1 MRKRSLPS
9 VLCLCA
15 LLIFTAFTAFAA
27 PETPPG
33 EKPDGI
39 PRFDIK
45 SYQVDGN
52 TLLAADDLDFIL
64 APFTGTGRDFGTVQE
79 ALDALEQA
87 YRDEGFSMV
96 SVALPEQELAGGVV
110 RLKVNENR
118 VGKIAIEGN
127 RYFDQANIRRSLPGL
142 NQGQTPNLDAVSRS
156 LRIANENPA
165 KKVNLQLQNSDK
177 VNEIDANIAVK
188 DDSPWKIGITADNT
202 GDKQTG
208 NSRLGVLLQHANLFN
223 RDHLLTLQNIW
234 SPEKAD
240 QVSIYSLGYR
250 IPLYSLG
257 ASIDVI
263 GAYSNVDSGAITA
276 ATSTMNVSGKGTI
289 LGLRYNQNLTRIGSF
304 EHKLTLALDY
314 RAYENNVDLSGIPWG
329 YNVTVHPVSLTYAG
343 TFTTDKI
350 NAGFYLT
357 DSQNLQGN
365 WDGRD
370 TPSDIEKARP
380 NVEAPRGYNIFRY
393 GANLSLALGA
403 DWQARALV
411 NGQYTEKPLV
421 PGEYYGIGG
430 ANTVRGFSERQ
441 FSNDQGYSGSAELY
455 TPDLSKPFGVK
466 AFQSRLLI
474 FYDHGYVSRIKP
486 LPGDPPNTKIASFG
500 PGLRITDGKNL
511 SISADCGFV
520 VDPPDESTT
529 RWSSRWHLTAS
540 VMF

>member
-1 MRKRSLPS
+1 MRIRSLPS
-9 VLCLCA
+9 ILCLCA
-15 LLIFTAFTAFAA
+15 LLIFTVIPAFAA
-27 PETPPG
+27 PETPAG

-45 SYQVDGN
+45 GYQVDGN
-52 TLLAADDLDFIL
+52 TLLAAGNLDFIL
-64 APFTGTGRDFGTVQE
+64 APFTGVGRDFGTVQE

-87 YRDEGFSMV
+87 YRGKGFSMV
-96 SVALPEQELAGGVV
+96 SVALPEQELASGVV
-110 RLKVNENR
+110 LLKVNENR
-118 VGKIAIEGN
+118 LGKIAIAGN

-177 VNEIDANIAVK
+177 VNEIDANIAVN

-202 GDKQTG
+202 GDRQTG
-208 NSRLGVLLQHANLFN
+208 KSRLGVLLQHANVFN

-234 SPEKAD
+234 SPEKTD
-240 QVSIYSLGYR
+240 KVSIYSLGYR

-276 ATSTMNVSGKGTI
+276 GTANLNVSGKGTI
-289 LGLRYNQNLTRIGSF
+289 LGLRYNQNLTRFGNY

-314 RAYENNVDLSGIPWG
+314 RAYENSVDLSGTPLG
-329 YNVTVHPVSLTYAG
+329 NNVTVHPVSLTYAG
-343 TFTTDKI
+343 TFTADTFS
-350 NAGFYLT
+350 ASFYLT
-357 DSQNLQGN
+357 DSQNLPGA

-370 TPSDIEKARP
+370 TSEDIEKVRSG
-380 NVEAPRGYNIFRY
+380 APRGYNIFRY
-393 GANLSLALGA
+393 GGNLSLALGA
-403 DWQARALV
+403 DWQVRALL
-411 NGQYTEKPLV
+411 NGQYTGIQLV
-421 PGEYYGIGG
+421 QYEGFGIGG

-441 FSNDQGYSGSAELY
+441 FSNDQGYAGSAELY
-455 TPDLSKPFGVK
+455 TPDLSRLVGVT

-474 FYDHGYVSRIKP
+474 FYDRGYVSRIKP
-486 LPGDPPNTKIASFG
+486 LPGDPPNTEIASIG
-500 PGLRITDGKNL
+500 PGLRITNGKNL

-520 VDPPDESTT
+520 VDPPDESIT
-529 RWSSRWHLTAS
+529 RWSSRWHLSAS

>member
-1 MRKRSLPS
+1 MRKRSLQS

-15 LLIFTAFTAFAA
+15 LLIFTAIPAFAA

-39 PRFDIK
+39 PRFDING
-45 SYQVDGN
+45 YQVEGN
-52 TLLAADDLDFIL
+52 TLLAADGINDIL

-87 YRDEGFSMV
+87 YRDHGFSMV

-118 VGKIAIEGN
+118 LGKIAIEGN

-188 DDSPWKIGITADNT
+188 DEAPWKIGITADNT

-208 NSRLGVLLQHANLFN
+208 NSRLGVLLQHANVFN
-223 RDHLLTLQNIW
+223 RDHLLTLQSIW
-234 SPEKAD
+234 SPEKVD

-250 IPLYSLG
+250 APLYSLG
-257 ASIDVI
+257 ASIDLV

-276 ATSTMNVSGKGTI
+276 GIGSMNVSGKGAI
-289 LGLRYNQNLTRIGSF
+289 LGLRYNQNLTRFGNY
-304 EHKLTLALDY
+304 EHKLTLGLDY
-314 RAYENNVDLSGIPWG
+314 RAYENNVDLAGTPLG
-329 YNVTVHPVSLTYAG
+329 NNVTVHPISLTYAG
-343 TFTTDKI
+343 TFTTDTL
-350 NAGFYLT
+350 NASFYLT
-357 DSQNLQGN
+357 DAQNLPGT

-370 TPSDIEKARP
+370 TDADIEKARP
-380 NVEAPRGYNIFRY
+380 GASPSYNILRY
-393 GANLSLALGA
+393 GVNLSFALGA
-403 DWQARALV
+403 DWQARGVV
-411 NGQYTEKPLV
+411 NAQLTRDLLV
-421 PGEYYGIGG
+421 PGERYGVGG

-441 FSNDQGYSGSAELY
+441 FSDDQGYSWNVELY

-466 AFQSRLLI
+466 AFQSRLLM
-474 FYDHGYVSRIKP
+474 FYDRGYVSRRDP
-486 LPGDPPNTKIASFG
+486 LPGDIANTEIASFG
-500 PGLRITDGKNL
+500 PGLRITNGKNL

-520 VDPPDESTT
+520 VDPPDENTT
-529 RWSSRWHLTAS
+529 RWSSAWHLMAS
-540 VMF
+540 LMF

>member
-1 MRKRSLPS
+1 MRIRSLPS
-9 VLCLCA
+9 ILCLCA
-15 LLIFTAFTAFAA
+15 LLIFTVITAFAA

-45 SYQVDGN
+45 GYQVDGN
-52 TLLAADDLDFIL
+52 TLLAAGNLDFIL
-64 APFTGTGRDFGTVQE
+64 APFTGIGRDFGTVQE

-96 SVALPEQELAGGVV
+96 SVALPEQELASGVV

-118 VGKIAIEGN
+118 LGKIAIEGN

-142 NQGQTPNLDAVSRS
+142 RQGETPNLDAVSRS

-165 KKVNLQLQNSDK
+165 KKVNLQLLNSDK

-188 DDSPWKIGITADNT
+188 DEAPWKIGITADNT
-202 GDKQTG
+202 GDRQTG
-208 NSRLGVLLQHANLFN
+208 KSRMGILLQHANVFN

-234 SPEKAD
+234 SPEKTD
-240 QVSIYSLGYR
+240 KVSIYSLGYR

-263 GAYSNVDSGAITA
+263 GAYSNVDNGAVTVG
-276 ATSTMNVSGKGTI
+276 TGSMNVSGKGTI

-314 RAYENNVDLSGIPWG
+314 RAYENSVDLSGMPLG
-329 YNVTVHPVSLTYAG
+329 NNLTVHPVSLTYAG
-343 TFTTDKI
+343 TFTADTFS
-350 NAGFYLT
+350 ASFYLT
-357 DSQNLQGN
+357 DSQNLPGT

-370 TPSDIEKARP
+370 TSEDIEKVRAG
-380 NVEAPRGYNIFRY
+380 APRGYNIFRY
-393 GANLSLALGA
+393 GGNLSLALGA
-403 DWQARALV
+403 DWQVRALL
-411 NGQYTEKPLV
+411 NGQFTENPLV
-421 PGEYYGIGG
+421 QYEGYGIGG

-441 FSNDQGYSGSAELY
+441 FSFDQGYAGSAELY
-455 TPDLSKPFGVK
+455 TPDLSRLIGVT

-474 FYDHGYVSRIKP
+474 FYDQGYVSRIKP
-486 LPGDPPNTKIASFG
+486 EPGDPPNAEIASIG

-520 VDPPDESTT
+520 VKPPDESIT
-529 RWSSRWHLTAS
+529 RGSSRWHLSAS